1 MTDAKRK
8 AKILLLQRN
17 DTFDDV
23 AMAADLAL
31 ATVHNVLDGKASSRK
46 SRQAITNA
54 LGAEIW
60 PGMVPMER
68 AFVMPAGTEID
79 TVGDDAA
86 AQQWLDEFP
95 GRLER
100 RGKILVFTK
109 RTALIIRKDV
119 ASGSYAI
126 ANPKS
131 VSSDERDQ
139 KHRSATTGPNKAQ

>member
-8 AKILLLQRN
+8 AKILLLERN

-23 AMAADLAL
+23 AEAADLAL
-31 ATVHNVLDGKASSRK
+31 ATVHNVLDGRASSRK
-46 SRQAITNA
+46 SQQAITNA

-60 PGMVPMER
+60 PGMGPTER
-68 AFVMPAGTEID
+68 AFIMPAGTEID

-109 RTALIIRKDV
+109 RTALIIRQDV
-119 ASGSYAI
+119 ASRDYAI

-131 VSSDERDQ
+131 RSGDELDR
-139 KHRSATTGPNKAQ
+139 KHRSATTGSNEAP